1 MNLSE
6 HRYNVAVKWTGNLGT
21 GTSGYRDYSRENEV
35 TAPGLPLLPGTA
47 DPTFHGQ
54 KDRWNPEQL
63 LLAALSQCHLLS
75 YLHVAVKA
83 GVTVTAY
90 DDDALGFLR
99 LNRDGTGEFTRVLLR
114 PRVTVASPE
123 DVEKA
128 TGLHAQA
135 AATCFIARSVN
146 FPVDH
151 EPVTVLADPAVA

>member
-6 HRYNVAVKWTGNLGT
+6 HTYNVSVRWTGNLGT
-21 GTSGYRDYSRENEV
+21 GTSGYREYSRENEV
-35 TAPGLPLLPGTA
+35 TAAGPPLLPGTA

-75 YLHVAVKA
+75 FLHVAVKA
-83 GVTVTAY
+83 GVVVNTY
-90 DDDALGFLR
+90 DDDAEGLMR
-99 LNRDGTGEFTRVLLR
+99 LNRDGTGEFTRVVLR

-123 DVEKA
+123 GLEKA
-128 TGLHAQA
+128 AELHAQA